1 MFPAI
6 SNELKLQGE
15 NQSAEM
21 SEIVNV
27 ILNKI
32 NEGTKNLLLTIKNL
46 IHDSEIETINKLT
59 LFANHSKTQL
69 NNVEKRMNESAIEI
83 QKENMELKVKLQF
96 LQIDFLNLNNTL
108 TDHFTNLNNTLKQ
121 NKDFYQ
127 EQLEIQDKQLR
138 ERDFFF
144 IIILIWV
151 QLFFF
156 ISGAILV
163 MCNNKC
169 KNTNNKNKNT
179 DIELREFKNIL

>member
-1 MFPAI
+1 
-6 SNELKLQGE
+6 
-15 NQSAEM
+15 
-21 SEIVNV
+21 
-27 ILNKI
+27 
-32 NEGTKNLLLTIKNL
+32 
-46 IHDSEIETINKLT
+46 
-59 LFANHSKTQL
+59 
-69 NNVEKRMNESAIEI
+69 MNESAIEI
-83 QKENMELKVKLQF
+83 QKENTELKIKLQF

-127 EQLEIQDKQLR
+127 EQLEIQDKRLR

-169 KNTNNKNKNT
+169 KNTNN
-179 DIELREFKNIL
+179 